1 MDIETIWLDTNS
13 KLEYIQNFLSY
24 EETNIYYHKLHDSLE
39 WHAEQIKIY
48 GKTYWQP
55 RLLAWYGDN
64 GISYRYSGIE
74 HLAIPWTPE
83 LIILKDKIENLK
95 GVTFNSVLANQYRN
109 GRDSMGWHSDDE
121 KELGENPLI
130 ASLSL
135 GEERKISFRS
145 KFDKEKLDLKLD
157 SGSLL
162 IMSGATQQ
170 NWQHAV
176 PKTKKDIGIRINLT
190 FRKIYQKL

>member
-1 MDIETIWLDTNS
+1 MDIETIWLDKNS

-83 LIILKDKIENLK
+83 LIILKDKIENVT
-95 GVTFNSVLANQYRN
+95 GVTFNSVLANKYRN
-109 GRDSMGWHSDDE
+109 GQDSMGWHSDDE
-121 KELGENPLI
+121 KELGENPVI

-162 IMSGATQQ
+162 MMSGATQQ

-176 PKTKKDIGIRINLT
+176 TKTKKDIGVRINLT
-190 FRKIYQKL
+190 FRKIYRK